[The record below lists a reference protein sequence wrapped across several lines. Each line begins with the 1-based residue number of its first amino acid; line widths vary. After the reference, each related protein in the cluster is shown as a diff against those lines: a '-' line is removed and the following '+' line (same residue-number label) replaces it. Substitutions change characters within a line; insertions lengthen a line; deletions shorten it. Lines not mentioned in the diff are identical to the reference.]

1 MTMKNGLIF
10 GFRTFSNFLII
21 LGSGIFVFTY
31 GPILYSESWYFLH
44 NQGSQPHEVVIED
57 STPSQ
62 TAVTDE
68 EISEGIELVSPI
80 DESFSVIIPKIE
92 VNAPVIEDVSMADYD
107 EYMAALKD
115 GVAHAQGTSLPGES
129 GNMFLFA
136 HSSLNFWELGPYA
149 TVFNLLNKL
158 EKEDLVFV
166 VKDGETY
173 MYKVESMKVVAG
185 WDTTP
190 FYEEYDEPTLTLVT
204 CYPPGTTVNRYVVT
218 ATYVGVQ

>member
-1 MTMKNGLIF
+1 MTMKSGLIF
-10 GFRTFSNFLII
+10 TLRTLSNFLII

-44 NQGSQPHEVVIED
+44 NQTSTPHEVLIED
-57 STPSQ
+57 NTPSGSA
-62 TAVTDE
+62 TIDE
-68 EISEGIELVSPI
+68 ETSEGIELVVPSN
-80 DESFSVIIPKIE
+80 ESFSVIIPKIE

-107 EYMAALKD
+107 EYMNALKE

-136 HSSLNFWELGPYA
+136 HSSLNFWQLGPYA

-158 EKEDLVFV
+158 EEDDLVFV
-166 VKDGETY
+166 VKDSETY
-173 MYKVESMKVVAG
+173 IYKVSGMKVVAG

-218 ATYVGVQ
+218 ATYIGVQ